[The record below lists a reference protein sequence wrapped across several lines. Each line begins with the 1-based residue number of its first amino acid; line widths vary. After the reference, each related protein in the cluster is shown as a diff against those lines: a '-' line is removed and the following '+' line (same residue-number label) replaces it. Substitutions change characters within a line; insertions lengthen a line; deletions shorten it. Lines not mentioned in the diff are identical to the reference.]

1 MRRSDGL
8 TTVAVS
14 GGAGYVGS
22 VLVPMLLARG
32 YRTRVLDLLLFGE
45 DTLAAHPLL
54 EVHRGDVR
62 DRALVERWA
71 AGADAVIHLA
81 GIANDPS
88 CALQPSLSQEVN
100 VTGTHHVVTAARRAG
115 AERFVLVSSASVYG
129 IANDGPVHERSPLK
143 PITVYGETKAHAE
156 DIVRGEA
163 AGAMTALALRPA
175 ALYGYAPRQRLD
187 LTVNLLTNHAVNR
200 GGVEVFGG
208 EQLRP
213 TLHVAD
219 LCDLLLS
226 ALEHPLRET
235 GLTVFNAARE
245 NATVAEIARR
255 VVDAVNTR
263 RGPAHALATLST
275 TPSDDRR
282 SYAIDSTQARRVLGF
297 VPRRTLEGAVAELCA
312 AFDDGRLPRPL
323 SDDRYFNV
331 RRTQSSLGLLTAEPT
346 AERR

>member
-1 MRRSDGL
+1 MRRGDGL

-54 EVHRGDVR
+54 EVHRADVR
-62 DRALVERWA
+62 DRAPVERWA
-71 AGADAVIHLA
+71 SGADAVIHLA

-88 CALQPSLSQEVN
+88 CALNPSLSQEVN
-100 VTGTHHVVTAARRAG
+100 VTGTHNVVTAARRAG

-129 IANDGPVHERSPLK
+129 IANDGPVHETSTLK
-143 PITVYGETKAHAE
+143 PITVYGETKARAE

-219 LCDLLLS
+219 LCDLLLA
-226 ALEHPLRET
+226 ALEHPLRDT
-235 GLTVFNAARE
+235 GLAVFNAARE
-245 NATVAEIARR
+245 NATVADIARR
-255 VVDAVNTR
+255 VVGAVNSR

-282 SYAIDSTQARRVLGF
+282 SYAIDSTRAREALGF
-297 VPRRTLEGAVAELCA
+297 APRRTLEGAVAELCA
-312 AFDDGRLPRPL
+312 AFADGRLPRPL

-331 RRTQSSLGLLTAEPT
+331 RRTQSSLGLLSAEPT

>member
-45 DTLAAHPLL
+45 GTLAAHPLL

-62 DRALVERWA
+62 DQALVERWA
-71 AGADAVIHLA
+71 SGADAVIHLA

-100 VTGTHHVVTAARRAG
+100 VTGTHNVVTAARRAG

-129 IANDGPVHERSPLK
+129 IANDGPVHETSPLK
-143 PITVYGETKAHAE
+143 PITVYGETKVQAE
-156 DIVRGEA
+156 DIVRRRTG
-163 AGAMTALALRPA
+163 GSLTALAVRPA

-235 GLTVFNAARE
+235 GLKVFNAARE

-255 VVDAVNTR
+255 VVDAVNAR

-275 TPSDDRR
+275 TPSNDRR
-282 SYAIDSTQARRVLGF
+282 SYAIDSTQARRTLGF
-297 VPRRTLEGAVAELCA
+297 APRRSLEGAVAELCA

-331 RRTQSSLGLLTAEPT
+331 RRTQRSLGLLTAQPTTEP
-346 AERR
+346 R